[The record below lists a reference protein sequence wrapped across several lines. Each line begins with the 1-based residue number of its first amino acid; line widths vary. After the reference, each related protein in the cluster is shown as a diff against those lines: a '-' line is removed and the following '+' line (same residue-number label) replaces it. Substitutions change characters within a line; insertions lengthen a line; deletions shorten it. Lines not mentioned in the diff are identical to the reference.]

1 MGILSDIYNT
11 TKDVLRNVATVG
23 DVVSKKNTKSFARGA
38 NEQTIQFPCIISD
51 SIPIDMSTT
60 IARNLDRVYAS
71 FTQIY
76 LSANGVI
83 DLNYI
88 KNPRQFIAQYQ
99 NNFSLESAD
108 DDLYSESEKEV
119 IESVNNH
126 YKDFYNGEPRLYMTD
141 DNERGFMFTESESI
155 PAPLIRSM
163 KAGMKESL
171 SQYNLSV
178 IQPYVESKSKNEIKG
193 DIVSNYLNSLEDE
206 EKNATNERNVKATQY
221 EQTPR
226 MLERDIKKINDMQP
240 YAMDLKILATKGD
253 TSFAQYM
260 TFTIG
265 VKTTLHL
272 GKSKSL
278 IDNIAYVLKNKRFSL
293 NFIRWTTGE
302 LSLLKDIIFKVND
315 TNFNVSNRSDQTGRM
330 ISKLKDL
337 KKRKVKVSTTGLSRL
352 APFATL
358 VISQY
363 EYNEILTKYGFDLK
377 NVVFAKK
384 LMSELFLMG
393 FVIVDETTQTIDMLL
408 DGSKTGFQ
416 TYSLDTL
423 QREVTMN
430 SNKLGQELTRMLG
443 SSR

>member
-1 MGILSDIYNT
+1 MGIIAEIYNT
-11 TKDVLRNVATVG
+11 GKDVFKKIATVG
-23 DVVSKKNTKSFARGA
+23 DYVGKKNTKSIARGA

-51 SIPIDMSTT
+51 SIPIDMSST

-99 NNFSLESAD
+99 NHFNLESAD
-108 DDLYSESEKEV
+108 DDYTSDERQLLESAKER
-119 IESVNNH
+119 
-126 YKDFYNGEPRLYMTD
+126 YKDFYNGEPRFYLS
-141 DNERGFMFTESESI
+141 ESGKEGFLFTESEKMTQ
-155 PAPLIRSM
+155 PLIRSM
-163 KAGMKESL
+163 RSGMKESL
-171 SQYNLSV
+171 SPYNTGALET
-178 IQPYVESKSKNEIKG
+178 YVEAKKSTIKD
-193 DIVSNYLNSLEDE
+193 DILNNYMKQLEDD
-206 EKNATNERNVKATQY
+206 KTNEDNDRSMKATQY
-221 EQTPR
+221 AQTPR

-253 TSFAQYM
+253 TSFSQYM

-272 GKSKSL
+272 GKSQSL
-278 IDNIAYVLKNKRFSL
+278 ISNIAYVLKNKRFSL

-315 TNFNVSNRSDQTGRM
+315 TNYNVSNRSDATGRM

-337 KKRKVKVSTTGLSRL
+337 KKRKVKVTTSGLSKV

-363 EYNEILTKYGFDLK
+363 EYNEILTKYGFNLK
-377 NVVFAKK
+377 DVVFAKK
-384 LMSELFLMG
+384 LMEELFLMG
-393 FVIVDETTQTIDMLL
+393 FVIVDETTETIDMLL

-416 TYSLDTL
+416 TYSLDML
-423 QREVTMN
+423 QREVSMN
-430 SNKLGQELTRMLG
+430 SSKLSQELSRMLG

>member
-1 MGILSDIYNT
+1 MEN
-11 TKDVLRNVATVG
+11 
-23 DVVSKKNTKSFARGA
+23 
-38 NEQTIQFPCIISD
+38 
-51 SIPIDMSTT
+51 
-60 IARNLDRVYAS
+60 
-71 FTQIY
+71 
-76 LSANGVI
+76 
-83 DLNYI
+83 
-88 KNPRQFIAQYQ
+88 
-99 NNFSLESAD
+99 
-108 DDLYSESEKEV
+108 
-119 IESVNNH
+119 
-126 YKDFYNGEPRLYMTD
+126 
-141 DNERGFMFTESESI
+141 
-155 PAPLIRSM
+155 
-163 KAGMKESL
+163 
-171 SQYNLSV
+171 
-178 IQPYVESKSKNEIKG
+178 
-193 DIVSNYLNSLEDE
+193 
-206 EKNATNERNVKATQY
+206 TNERNVKATQY

>member
-99 NNFSLESAD
+99 NNFSLESVD

-119 IESVNNH
+119 IDSVINH

-171 SQYNLSV
+171 SQYNLNA
-178 IQPYVESKSKNEIKG
+178 IQPYVESKSKNEMKG

-226 MLERDIKKINDMQP
+226 MLERDIKKISHKYLLP
-240 YAMDLKILATKGD
+240 LFRFL
-253 TSFAQYM
+253 FALQGYQ
-260 TFTIG
+260 
-265 VKTTLHL
+265 
-272 GKSKSL
+272 GKQVR
-278 IDNIAYVLKNKRFSL
+278 DF
-293 NFIRWTTGE
+293 G
-302 LSLLKDIIFKVND
+302 
-315 TNFNVSNRSDQTGRM
+315 
-330 ISKLKDL
+330 
-337 KKRKVKVSTTGLSRL
+337 
-352 APFATL
+352 
-358 VISQY
+358 
-363 EYNEILTKYGFDLK
+363 
-377 NVVFAKK
+377 
-384 LMSELFLMG
+384 
-393 FVIVDETTQTIDMLL
+393 
-408 DGSKTGFQ
+408 
-416 TYSLDTL
+416 
-423 QREVTMN
+423 
-430 SNKLGQELTRMLG
+430 
-443 SSR
+443 